1 MKGTAE
7 MIATYEY
14 RPGPRRTRARS
25 DYSNLAE
32 HLKANPGVWVK
43 VRTAPNP
50 TAAAS
55 AAYQIRIGRRAAF
68 RPAGQFDAYSDGNE
82 VIARYYPGGAQ

>member
-1 MKGTAE
+1 

-14 RPGPRRTRARS
+14 RPGPRRTRSRA
-25 DYSNLAE
+25 DYSHLAE
-32 HLKANPGVWVK
+32 HLQANPGVWVK
-43 VRTAPNP
+43 VRTAPNA

-68 RPAGQFDAYSDGNE
+68 RPVGKFDAYSDGCD
-82 VIARYYPGGAQ
+82 VIACYTGGTDGA